1 MMLGKSTAVKATTD
15 ANLYNLVGG
24 EDGIRKLVETFY
36 DIIEQHPQGHAVN
49 VLHLRGHGI
58 AHSRVEQFNFLSG
71 FLGGPNLYAEKY
83 GHSNVRNMH
92 EHVEINAAAKDAWL
106 ICMDMAIDEVGL
118 DSEVKNK
125 LMANFTVVA
134 ELLVNCND

>member
-1 MMLGKSTAVKATTD
+1 MTSSES
-15 ANLYNLVGG
+15 ANAQRARASLYRLIGG
-24 EDGIRKLVETFY
+24 EDGVRHLVETFY
-36 DIIEQHPQGHAVN
+36 DLIETHPEGQAVN
-49 VLHLRGHGI
+49 LLHLRGHGV

-83 GHSNVRNMH
+83 GHSNVREMH

-106 ICMDMAIDEVGL
+106 VCMGMAIDAVGL
-118 DSEVKNK
+118 GSELKQR

-134 ELLVNCND
+134 EMLVNRND